1 MIQYIMTLRKQGVSV
16 IMIEQNVRRALQI
29 ADRVYVLAS
38 GRKVFEGSPETLA
51 KNEELATIYLGLGGS
66 K

>member
-1 MIQYIMTLRKQGVSV
+1 
-16 IMIEQNVRRALQI
+16 MIEQNVRRALQI

>member
-1 MIQYIMTLRKQGVSV
+1 
-16 IMIEQNVRRALQI
+16 
-29 ADRVYVLAS
+29 VYK
-38 GRKVFEGSPETLA
+38 RQVFEGSPETLA